1 LSHKAWLIPVIGAL
15 IGWITNIIAIRLLFR
30 PYKPVNILG
39 FKIQGL
45 LPKRQ
50 KEIAAAVGKVVES
63 ELVSI
68 DSIRRV
74 VEENKVDRRIVRK
87 VFYLIKDR
95 IDDRL
100 PVLLPSSVKKMI
112 RNYIMAQAKKEI
124 REILP
129 QIANGMVRELE
140 DQVSLKGM
148 VENRVNEFDFKKLEE
163 IVLRVSK
170 KELRFVEVAGGIL
183 GFIIGLLQMLLLN
196 L

>member
-1 LSHKAWLIPVIGAL
+1 MSHKAWLIPVIGAL

>member
-1 LSHKAWLIPVIGAL
+1 LSHKVWLIPVIGAF
-15 IGWITNIIAIRLLFR
+15 IGWITNVIAIRLLFR

-50 KEIAAAVGKVVES
+50 KEIAAAVGEVVES

-68 DSIRRV
+68 DSIKRV
-74 VEENKVDRRIVRK
+74 IEENKVDRRILRK
-87 VFYLIKDR
+87 VFYLIKER
-95 IDDRL
+95 VDDKL
-100 PVLLPSSVKKMI
+100 PVILPSSLKKMI
-112 RNYIMAQAKKEI
+112 RDYIMTQAKREI

-129 QIANGMVRELE
+129 DIANGMVRELKE
-140 DQVSLKGM
+140 QVSFKGM

-163 IVLRVSK
+163 IVLKVSK
-170 KELRFVEVAGGIL
+170 KELRFVEIAGGIL
-183 GFIIGLLQMLLLN
+183 GFIIGLLQVLLLN

>member
-1 LSHKAWLIPVIGAL
+1 MSHKVWLIPVIGAF
-15 IGWITNIIAIRLLFR
+15 IGWITNVIAIRLLFR

-50 KEIAAAVGKVVES
+50 KEIAAAVGEVVES

-68 DSIRRV
+68 DSIKRV
-74 VEENKVDRRIVRK
+74 IEENKVDRRILRK
-87 VFYLIKDR
+87 VFYLIKER
-95 IDDRL
+95 VDDKL
-100 PVLLPSSVKKMI
+100 PVILPSSLKKMI
-112 RNYIMAQAKKEI
+112 RDYIMTQAKREI

-129 QIANGMVRELE
+129 DIANGMVRELKE
-140 DQVSLKGM
+140 QVSFKGM

-163 IVLRVSK
+163 IVLKVSK
-170 KELRFVEVAGGIL
+170 KELRFVEIAGGIL
-183 GFIIGLLQMLLLN
+183 GFIIGLLQVLLLN

>member
-1 LSHKAWLIPVIGAL
+1 MGHKVWLIPVIGAL

-39 FKIQGL
+39 FKIQGI

-50 KEIAAAVGKVVES
+50 KEIAAAVGEVVES

-74 VEENKVDRRIVRK
+74 VEKNKVDRRIVRK

-95 IDDRL
+95 VDDKL

-129 QIANGMVRELE
+129 QIANGMVRELK

-163 IVLRVSK
+163 VVLRVSK

-183 GFIIGLLQMLLLN
+183 GFIIGLLQVLLLN

>member
-1 LSHKAWLIPVIGAL
+1 MSHKAWLIPVIGAL

-74 VEENKVDRRIVRK
+74 VEENRVDRRIVRK